1 MSKKNFLITTILL
14 LAVGLLGRLIPH
26 PWNMTP
32 ITAIALFGSARF
44 GFKYSLMLVFA
55 VMLITDAFIGFYD
68 WQIMLSV
75 YASFGMVALIGL
87 CIKKR
92 ERAPSVI
99 LGAVSSSLL
108 FFLVTNWAVW
118 QFGTMYSPGLVGLAQ
133 SYVMALPFFHTFL
146 FPSLAPPKL
155 ASSEGELEGKSSP
168 KFRGKLRGAMGCG
181 SLFSLLSFI
190 IIILKLF

>member
-133 SYVMALPFFHTFL
+133 SYVMALPFFQNMLIGDVIYSGAIFGAFAFL
-146 FPSLAPPKL
+146 EKGNPFLKQLPS
-155 ASSEGELEGKSSP
+155 SSSP
-168 KFRGKLRGAMGCG
+168 SSIRN
-181 SLFSLLSFI
+181 
-190 IIILKLF
+190 